1 MFPDFDYAARLE
13 RTRDRLRRA
22 GVDALLVS
30 VGADLPYLIGYEA
43 MPLERLTML
52 VLPSDG
58 EPTLLVPMLE
68 AARVDDRRGA
78 FAVRAWGETEDPV
91 ALTAE
96 LVGSRSSLLVGD
108 QTWSVFLLALQ
119 GRLGAA
125 RFDPAT
131 SFMADLRMR
140 KEPSEIECLRAA
152 GAAVDRVIAGLGDI
166 RFEGRAEREVAG
178 DIAERVVAEGHDMS
192 TFTIVAS
199 GPNAASPHHETG
211 RRVIEAGDSIVL
223 DFGGRYRGYHSD
235 TTRTLHMGE
244 PSVKFAAAYTVLE
257 QAQAAAR
264 EAVRPGVAA
273 QEVDRVARRVI
284 DDAGYGDRFIHRT
297 GHGIGL
303 EVHEHPYLVEGN
315 EAPLEE
321 GMTFSI
327 EPGIYEPGA
336 YGMRIEDI
344 VVCTADG
351 IDELNR
357 SPRALLLVE

>member
-1 MFPDFDYAARLE
+1 MFPDFDYAARLG
-13 RTRDRLRRA
+13 RTRDRLRHN
-22 GVDALLVS
+22 GVGALLVS

-52 VLPSDG
+52 VLPADG

-78 FAVRAWGETEDPV
+78 FRVRAWGETEDPV

-96 LVGSRSSLLVGD
+96 LIGSRSALLVGD

-119 GRLGAA
+119 ERLGAP
-125 RFDPAT
+125 RFAPAA

-140 KEPSEIECLRAA
+140 KEPAEIECLRAA
-152 GAAVDRVIAGLGDI
+152 GAAADRVLEGVGEI
-166 RFEGRAEREVAG
+166 RFEGRTEREVAR
-178 DIAERVVAEGHDMS
+178 DIAERVVGEGHDLS

-235 TTRTLHMGE
+235 TTRTLHVGE
-244 PSVKFAAAYTVLE
+244 PSVEFAAAFTVLE

-264 EAVRPGVAA
+264 EAVRPAVAA
-273 QEVDRVARRVI
+273 QEIDRVARRVI

-315 EAPLEE
+315 ETTLEE

-327 EPGIYEPGA
+327 EPGIYEPGSF
-336 YGMRIEDI
+336 GMRIEDI

>member
-1 MFPDFDYAARLE
+1 MFPDFDYAARLD
-13 RTRDRLRRA
+13 RTRDRLRL
-22 GVDALLVS
+22 GGFDALLVS

-43 MPLERLTML
+43 MPLPRLTML
-52 VLPSDG
+52 VIPADA
-58 EPTLLVPMLE
+58 EPTLLVPALE
-68 AARVDDRRGA
+68 APRVDDRRGV
-78 FAVRAWGETEDPV
+78 FRVRAWGETEDPV
-91 ALTAE
+91 ALTAD
-96 LVGSRSSLLVGD
+96 LIGARSSLLVGD

-119 GRLGAA
+119 ERLGVA
-125 RFDPAT
+125 RFSPAAP
-131 SFMADLRMR
+131 FMADLRMR
-140 KEPSEIECLRAA
+140 KEPAEIELLRGA
-152 GAAVDRVIAGLGDI
+152 GAAVDRVIAGLGEI
-166 RFEGRAEREVAG
+166 RFQGRAELEVAG
-178 DIAERVVAEGHDMS
+178 NIAERVVAEGHDVS

-211 RRVIEAGDSIVL
+211 RRVIEAGDPIVL

-235 TTRTLHMGE
+235 TTRTLHVGE
-244 PSVKFAAAYTVLE
+244 PSVEFAAAYTVLQ

-264 EAVRPGVAA
+264 EAVRPALAA

-315 EAPLEE
+315 ESLLEE
-321 GMTFSI
+321 GMAFSI
-327 EPGIYEPGA
+327 EPGIYEPGV

-351 IDELNR
+351 IEELNR
-357 SPRALLLVE
+357 SPRSLLLVE

>member
-1 MFPDFDYAARLE
+1 MFPDFDYTARLE

-22 GVDALLVS
+22 AVDALLVS

-58 EPTLLVPMLE
+58 VPTLLVPALE
-68 AARVDDRRGA
+68 APRVDDRQGA
-78 FAVRAWGETEDPV
+78 FVIRAWGETEDPV
-91 ALTAE
+91 ALTAD
-96 LVGSRSSLLVGD
+96 LVGQRSSVLVGD

-119 GRLGAA
+119 ERLRVAHFA
-125 RFDPAT
+125 PAT
-131 SFMADLRMR
+131 PFMADLRMR
-140 KEPSEIECLRAA
+140 KDPAEIECLRAA
-152 GAAVDRVIAGLGDI
+152 GAAVDRVVAGLGDL

-178 DIAERVVAEGHDMS
+178 DIAERVVAEGHDVS

-199 GPNAASPHHETG
+199 GHNAASPHHETG

-235 TTRTLHMGE
+235 TTRTLHVGE
-244 PSVKFAAAYTVLE
+244 PSVDFAAAYTVLE
-257 QAQAAAR
+257 QAQTAAR
-264 EAVRPGVAA
+264 EAVRPGVPA

-284 DDAGYGDRFIHRT
+284 DDAGHGDRFIHRT

-315 EAPLEE
+315 ETPLEE

-327 EPGIYEPGA
+327 EPGIYEPGV

-357 SPRALLLVE
+357 SPRGLLLVE